1 MNEERVRAFAAGAA
15 WYHTIPLRPD
25 VRTAGVFD
33 HTPYL
38 HQYGFPDRLSAL
50 SVLDIGAS
58 DGFFSFEFER
68 RGAASVTAV
77 DTNSYD
83 GAVAIS
89 PSPSHAAAY
98 EQKYRSL
105 RDANMQFAD
114 VYEACGVPPGHNFL
128 AARSLLGSS
137 VVFENGSIYDLPGR
151 GRRYD
156 LVFCGDLMEHL
167 KNPLLAL
174 ENLAAVTQKVC
185 VISLSSVLPDSVSP
199 HHTMKYVG
207 NVSGG
212 AFFHFTADAFREA
225 LLASGFAQVDIVSRF
240 GLPNVRLGTTNSHAI
255 YHCVPRLIS

>member
-1 MNEERVRAFAAGAA
+1 MNEERIRAFAAQAA
-15 WYHTIPLRPD
+15 WYHTIQLRPD
-25 VRTAGVFD
+25 VRTAGIFD
-33 HTPYL
+33 HASFLDHYR
-38 HQYGFPDRLSAL
+38 FPDDLSGL

-83 GAVAIS
+83 GSLAIS
-89 PSPSHAAAY
+89 PSPSHSAAY
-98 EQKYRSL
+98 ERKYRSL
-105 RDANMQFAD
+105 RESNLQFAD

-128 AARSLLGSS
+128 AAHALLGSRA
-137 VVFENGSIYDLPGR
+137 VFENGSIYDLPAG

-174 ENLAAVTQKVC
+174 ENLAGVTQKLC
-185 VISLSSVLPDSVSP
+185 VISLSSVLPDSSSV
-199 HHTMKYVG
+199 HHDMKYVG

-225 LLASGFAQVDIVSRF
+225 VLASGFAEVEIVSRF
-240 GLPNVRLGTTNSHAI
+240 GLPNVRLGTTNGHAI
-255 YHCVPRLIS
+255 FHCTPRLSP